1 MKKYKNK
8 KSLIA
13 IVVFLGIGLIGLTF
27 AYFQTS
33 GDFVNLFNT
42 GTYQVVTTEVFEAPT
57 NWAPG
62 EEIPKTITSTNEG
75 TITAAVR
82 VKYQEKFEDL
92 EGNDITEQVTSN
104 PVIVNLDNTDDWEK
118 DGDYYYYK
126 YPLEANKTTSSFIKS
141 VTLDSELNGIQ
152 CTESQDGSSQTCR
165 STNNT
170 VGKVYKLIITKET
183 VQYNKYKTIWNT
195 NVDIKKKALFTTQ
208 LQQTPG
214 ETRRGDE
221 VCIQTECF
229 VIVDQNE
236 DTTTLLAKYNVIL
249 LGFATAPG
257 SVEGLQYDYPT
268 LTAPY
273 PDDPETSTSE
283 YWRHKGFAGT
293 IFSEK
298 DYWIENNTVKQQY
311 LDNPLSTTNHPYVYD
326 DTYDHEPTYEV
337 ASSKNSYV
345 EFRINA
351 NPGINDLITVNAQST
366 WDETLQDWVYPPIGT
381 SNDENYG
388 IAYYVKDY
396 KSRLQAMGLKV
407 NKARLLSYD
416 EFGTD
421 IVKDKQAFW
430 LGSLN
435 ENNEVLYAYEKRL
448 FGAKNGNDQEYRV
461 FYWGMPDRGVRPVIE
476 IPTDELG

>member
-1 MKKYKNK
+1 MKKYKKK

-13 IVVFLGIGLIGLTF
+13 VIVLLCIGLIGITF
-27 AYFQTS
+27 AYFQTT
-33 GDFVNLFNT
+33 GNFVNLFNT
-42 GTYQVVTTEVFEAPT
+42 GTYRVVTTEVFEAPE

-62 EEIPKTITSTNEG
+62 QEIPKTITSTNEG
-75 TITAAVR
+75 TIPAAVR

-92 EGNDITEQVTSN
+92 QGNDITDQVTSN
-104 PVIVNLDNTDDWEK
+104 PVTVNLDNTDDWTK
-118 DGDYYYYK
+118 DGDYYYYN
-126 YPLEANKTTSSFIKS
+126 YPLAPNKTTSSFIKS
-141 VTLDSELNGIQ
+141 VTLDSNLNDIQ
-152 CTESQDGSSQTCR
+152 CTTSQDGSSQTCR
-165 STNNT
+165 STNNA

-183 VQYNKYKTIWNT
+183 VQYNKYKSLWNT

-221 VCIQTECF
+221 VCIQSECF
-229 VIVDQNE
+229 VIVDQDENTN
-236 DTTTLLAKYNVIL
+236 TTTLLAKYNVIL

-268 LTAPY
+268 LTDPY
-273 PDDPETSTSE
+273 PSSPETSTSE
-283 YWRHKGFAGT
+283 YWRHKGFSGT
-293 IFSEK
+293 IFSEQA
-298 DYWIENNTVKQQY
+298 YWMENNNVKQQY

-326 DTYDHEPTYEV
+326 DTYDHEPTYNV
-337 ASSKNSYV
+337 ASSNNTYA
-345 EFRINA
+345 EFRINS
-351 NPGINDLITVNAQST
+351 NPGINDLITIN
-366 WDETLQDWVYPPIGT
+366 DETEWDDTLQEWVYT
-381 SNDENYG
+381 STPGSTNNINYG

-421 IVKDKQAFW
+421 IVKDDQAFW

-435 ENNEVLYAYEKRL
+435 ENNNVMIVYERRVYATKT
-448 FGAKNGNDQEYRV
+448 GEYRV